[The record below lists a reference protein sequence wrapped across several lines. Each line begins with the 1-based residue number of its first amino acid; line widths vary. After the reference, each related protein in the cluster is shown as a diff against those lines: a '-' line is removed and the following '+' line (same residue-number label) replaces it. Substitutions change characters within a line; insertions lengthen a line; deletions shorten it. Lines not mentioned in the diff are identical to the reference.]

1 MSSVVT
7 SDSVQTSPDSTS
19 QETDLDGS
27 GDTRGQSDTS
37 LTGSE
42 SSGGAADTS
51 TGSGVKRQQE
61 NTINGCDGVKRIKSD
76 SES

>member
-42 SSGGAADTS
+42 SSGGADTS

>member
-42 SSGGAADTS
+42 GSGGGADTS

>member
-1 MSSVVT
+1 MVT

-19 QETDLDGS
+19 QETDLDG
-27 GDTRGQSDTS
+27 DTRGQSDTS

-42 SSGGAADTS
+42 SSGGADTS

>member
-1 MSSVVT
+1 MT

-27 GDTRGQSDTS
+27 GGDTRGQSDTS

-42 SSGGAADTS
+42 SSGGGADTS